1 MHADYESAK
10 SYALKRLAQD
20 LNPQLFYHSLYHTRD
35 EVLPAAQYLGEKE
48 GVIGDA
54 FQVLMT
60 AVFYHDI
67 GFTMQYENHENASA
81 AIAIEVLPRYGF
93 SPDQVAVIHG
103 IIMATRLPQTPDT
116 LLEKIMADADL
127 DVLGKPDF
135 LPRNQ
140 DLRRELEAQG
150 RFINDLQWYSGQ
162 VNFIRNHQYWTATA
176 RQWRGP
182 QKQRNL
188 IELEQLLIQSQEKV

>member
-1 MHADYESAK
+1 MSADYESAK
-10 SYALKRLAQD
+10 GYALKRLAQD
-20 LNPQLFYHSLYHTRD
+20 LSPQLFYHSLYHTRD
-35 EVLPAAQYLGEKE
+35 EVLPAVEYLAENE
-48 GVIGDA
+48 GVVGDA

-60 AVFYHDI
+60 AAFYHDI
-67 GFTMQYENHENASA
+67 GFTIQYEDHEIASA
-81 AIAIEVLPRYGF
+81 IIAAEVLPNFGF
-93 SPDQVAVIHG
+93 SSDQLKIIHG

-116 LLEKIMADADL
+116 MLEKIMADADL

-150 RFINDLQWYSGQ
+150 RCIDDLHWYTGQ
-162 VNFIRNHQYWTATA
+162 VNFLKSHQFKTRTA
-176 RQWRGP
+176 RVRRGP

-188 IELEQLLIQSQEKV
+188 IELEKLMLKSQEKV